1 MKNNQLIIAAV
12 FGILLF
18 GCSKTEQ
25 PSPEKATRPQK
36 IQLQTMEGMEFTRP
50 VVPVYL
56 GDEAV
61 ESRGVTTVSPGTN
74 QLQAIINNAANNE
87 TIRLLPGTHTEDAT
101 LVINHKVKLTG
112 DAGAVL
118 SLGGFIGVLV
128 SGANGAQV
136 TDLDIVNNGGSFMA
150 IGVENSNQVQIKG
163 NAISGFAY
171 SVVLEQANHAKVLNN
186 TIAGTGVGDG
196 VVVINGDYANVSGN
210 NVSNAFFGI
219 WACDRNGTCI
229 NNNVQNSVIGII
241 ACNVPP
247 GSFPLGTGTG
257 GAEMPANNWNIS
269 NNYASGNVWGYMVID
284 GSFENTLSNNATGGN
299 VIDMELVGPTTVLFF
314 PLVTPTSHDN
324 TVNVGGSGMDVIDC
338 GVDNVVHGTTP
349 LAGPCSI

>member
-1 MKNNQLIIAAV
+1 MKNKNLFFAALL
-12 FGILLF
+12 GILF
-18 GCSKTEQ
+18 VGCSKKED
-25 PSPEKATRPQK
+25 PSPQKVVDRPQR
-36 IQLQTMEGMEFTRP
+36 IELRTMKGIEFVRP
-50 VVPVYL
+50 ELPPYT
-56 GDEAV
+56 GSEI
-61 ESRGVTTVSPGTN
+61 ESRGVTVVPPGAN
-74 QLQAIINNAANNE
+74 QLQAIINNAGNGE
-87 TIRLLPGTHTEDAT
+87 TIRLLAGTHTEDAT

-128 SGANGAQV
+128 SGANGTQL
-136 TDLDIVNNGGSFMA
+136 TDLDIANSGSSFLA
-150 IGVENSNQVQIKG
+150 VGVENSNHVQIKQ

-171 SVVLEQANHAKVLNN
+171 SIVLEQANHAKVSSNS
-186 TIAGTGVGDG
+186 ISGTGAGDG
-196 VVVINGDYANVSGN
+196 VVVINGDFVLISSN

-229 NNNVQNSVIGII
+229 NNNIQNSLIGII
-241 ACNVPP
+241 ACNVPA

-299 VIDMELVGPTTVLFF
+299 VIDMELVGETSILFA
-314 PLVTPTSHDN
+314 PLITPTSHDN

-338 GVDNVVHGTTP
+338 GLNNVVHGTTP
-349 LAGPCSI
+349 LPGPCSI